1 MVLTLSARSMT
12 TPLASPTIRRHIF
25 STTSFTWCIYTYFC
39 NICFYACF
47 CPTTSV
53 VFMPLP
59 TTLCFLSV
67 RPSVRC
73 PSSKHLLH
81 ITQCLCTWWRNF
93 NETCCKYSSCECALL
108 KMFTRSEVKGQ
119 GHICTDVLM
128 L

>member
-67 RPSVRC
+67 RPSVVPQVNTYFTS
-73 PSSKHLLH
+73 PSVSVLGGGISTKLAANIRRVNVHCWK
-81 ITQCLCTWWRNF
+81 CLQGQRWR
-93 NETCCKYSSCECALL
+93 
-108 KMFTRSEVKGQ
+108 VKVIFVQ
-119 GHICTDVLM
+119 MC
-128 L
+128 